1 MPSNLLSLGKGNS
14 LYGKCILNEE
24 KEGPK
29 VGTASSMAER
39 NTTQV
44 FQGCSNELQ
53 TLGNKTQKIRQHSEK
68 QFIGNNKSQLRYLL
82 RRQENTSVLSVRDW
96 QNSSCIY
103 CLSLLG
109 KMPLDESFT

>member
-1 MPSNLLSLGKGNS
+1 MPSDLLSLGKGNS

-53 TLGNKTQKIRQHSEK
+53 TLGNKTQKIRQHSKK
-68 QFIGNNKSQLRYLL
+68 QFIGNSKSQLRYLL
-82 RRQENTSVLSVRDW
+82 RRQENTSVLINLVATPKALVF
-96 QNSSCIY
+96 Y
-103 CLSLLG
+103 ALSEIG
-109 KMPLDESFT
+109 RTAAAFTA